1 MAPDA
6 SHGPARN
13 AALTDQERRRRV
25 RLERRSE
32 RPRFVRERLPRGLGR
47 QDGTARPSRLNARGI
62 GGHDHLRRRED
73 ARRPAGW

>member
-13 AALTDQERRRRV
+13 AALDPIKNVVGEKGWSDDLNDHV
-25 RLERRSE
+25 SYVNA
-32 RPRFVRERLPRGLGR
+32 FRGRLGR
-47 QDGTARPSRLNARGI
+47 QDGTARPSRLNARSV

-73 ARRPAGW
+73 ARRPAG